1 LRIPQCLLLLR
12 RPADFIPNEIPCQPN
27 RLLTDVCIA
36 ALPVSVDAILLSL
49 K

>member
-1 LRIPQCLLLLR
+1 MYFQCLLLLE
-12 RPADFIPNEIPCQPN
+12 RPADFIPNEIPCQPH

-36 ALPVSVDAILLSL
+36 ALPILVDAILLSQ